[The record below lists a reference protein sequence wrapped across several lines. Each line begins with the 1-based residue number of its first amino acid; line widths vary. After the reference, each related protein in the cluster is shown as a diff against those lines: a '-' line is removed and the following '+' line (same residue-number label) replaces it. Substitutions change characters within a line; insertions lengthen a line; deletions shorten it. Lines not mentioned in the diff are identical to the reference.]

1 MKRFVIAL
9 ITATLLLPACSSQSE
24 AIMTSAEYVP
34 DFSSSGVTYKFEGQ
48 EIIRIQLDFAFND
61 DLVPGVDP
69 ASDNYR
75 EELYSRFVTGAHF
88 YHDNQEVESVWGYWP
103 SEATASSATKM
114 SLFYLVP
121 ADHSVDDLRFTF
133 DSDVLGEGAS
143 GIDTSLN
150 PQRK

>member
-1 MKRFVIAL
+1 MKRLAMVLA
-9 ITATLLLPACSSQSE
+9 TVTLLLPACSSRSE

-34 DFSSSGVTYKFEGQ
+34 DFTSSGVTYTFEGQ

-69 ASDNYR
+69 TSDNYR
-75 EELYSRFVTGAHF
+75 EELYAKFITGAHF
-88 YHDNQEVESVWGYWP
+88 FNDNQEVDSVWGYWP

-121 ADHSVDDLRFTF
+121 ADHSVEDLRFTF
-133 DSDVLGEGAS
+133 DGDVLGDGVS
-143 GIDTSLN
+143 GIDTSLD